1 MKRIFSLFLM
11 LSALIT
17 FSCSD
22 DAVSPNGGG
31 GLGGGGGNG
40 GGGVTFTVTLQQI
53 DQNNYQ
59 FVFAPSTGVV
69 INTITANCPAANI
82 NNEQVTGDGTTVFN
96 TNDPAAVNVPANILA
111 QGQVWAFT
119 IAGKIGSSTGTAYS
133 STANHTIQ

>member
-1 MKRIFSLFLM
+1 MKKIFSLFLM
-11 LSALIT
+11 VFALFA

-22 DAVSPNGGG
+22 DATAPNTG

-40 GGGVTFTVTLQQI
+40 GGSVTFTVNLQQI
-53 DQNNYQ
+53 DQDNYQ

-96 TNDPAAVNVPANILA
+96 TNDPAGVNVPANILA
-111 QGQVWAFT
+111 QGQVWTFT

>member
-1 MKRIFSLFLM
+1 MKKIFSLFLM
-11 LSALIT
+11 VFALIA

-22 DAVSPNGGG
+22 DVTAPSGGG
-31 GLGGGGGNG
+31 GLGGGGNGG

-53 DQNNYQ
+53 DQDNYQ

-82 NNEQVTGDGTTVFN
+82 NNEQVAGDGTTVFN
-96 TNDPAAVNVPANILA
+96 TNDPAGVNVPANILA
-111 QGQVWAFT
+111 QGQVWTFT

-133 STANHTIQ
+133 ATANHTIQ